1 MEDLAVITALNQSGS
16 FGENFVKLK
25 KYICVCVCVTY
36 RLRVGLYRK
45 KTVNSVLKMLPSA
58 YCDLG
63 HRFSPYGPPSRQIT
77 YIYANLFLS
86 VSM

>member
-25 KYICVCVCVTY
+25 KKYIYIYIYMCVCVTY

-45 KTVNSVLKMLPSA
+45 KL
-58 YCDLG
+58 
-63 HRFSPYGPPSRQIT
+63 
-77 YIYANLFLS
+77 
-86 VSM
+86 

>member
-25 KYICVCVCVTY
+25 KNIYIYICVCVTY

-45 KTVNSVLKMLPSA
+45 KL
-58 YCDLG
+58 
-63 HRFSPYGPPSRQIT
+63 
-77 YIYANLFLS
+77 
-86 VSM
+86 

>member
-1 MEDLAVITALNQSGS
+1 M
-16 FGENFVKLK
+16 
-25 KYICVCVCVTY
+25 CVCVTY

>member
-25 KYICVCVCVTY
+25 KYIYICVCVTY

-45 KTVNSVLKMLPSA
+45 KL
-58 YCDLG
+58 
-63 HRFSPYGPPSRQIT
+63 
-77 YIYANLFLS
+77 
-86 VSM
+86 